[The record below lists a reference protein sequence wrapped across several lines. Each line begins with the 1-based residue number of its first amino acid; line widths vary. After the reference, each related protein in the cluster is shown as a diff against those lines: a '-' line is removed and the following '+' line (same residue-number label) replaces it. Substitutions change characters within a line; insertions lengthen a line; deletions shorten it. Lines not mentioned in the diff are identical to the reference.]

1 MFSPPP
7 SYLAQATPSPL
18 LPPSQVRQQVEALWA
33 SGEASR
39 IIAKK
44 QAERTLDW

>member
-1 MFSPPP
+1 MPP
-7 SYLAQATPSPL
+7 LSPL
-18 LPPSQVRQQVEALWA
+18 PRLSCTPFPPSQVRQQVEALWA